1 MKTTKREKIS
11 VSTKIDINS
20 SLNELAL
27 CKKQSTFRARHINF
41 KVFHLELTRG
51 CCSFLVYIKS
61 MLGFSVYID
70 ENMQNNEESR
80 SVCTKENLYKFFL

>member
-41 KVFHLELTRG
+41 KVFHLEQTRA
-51 CCSFLVYIKS
+51 CRSFSVYIKS
-61 MLGFSVYID
+61 MSGFCVYID
-70 ENMQNNEESR
+70 ENNKESKNK
-80 SVCTKENLYKFFL
+80 CFHIY